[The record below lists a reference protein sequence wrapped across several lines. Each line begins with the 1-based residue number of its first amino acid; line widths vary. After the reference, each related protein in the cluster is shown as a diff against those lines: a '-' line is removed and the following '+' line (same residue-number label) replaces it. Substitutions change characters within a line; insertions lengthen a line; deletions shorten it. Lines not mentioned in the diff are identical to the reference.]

1 MTPIIESLAEIADR
15 YDALLCDLWGCYH
28 NGLTPYPAAVA
39 ALRAFRARGGTVIL
53 MTNAPRAHTQV
64 AQFLDRIG
72 APTDTH
78 DAIVSSGDAAR
89 AEVAR
94 HAYGRRVHYVGP
106 ERDTSFF
113 DGAEVALVGPEEA
126 ESVIAVGLRDD
137 SVETPADYAGDI
149 ALWKS
154 RDLPMLCANPDIIVD
169 RGEQRLYCAGAIA
182 EAYAAAGGRVAYSG
196 KPHPA
201 IYRLGREILER
212 LRGHGPHRV
221 LALGDGVAT
230 DVAGGAAEGLDTLF
244 ITGGIAAAKVS
255 DDPERPDPARLADWL
270 AAQGAAPTY
279 AMGRLR

>member
-1 MTPIIESLAEIADR
+1 MTPIIENLAEIADR

-28 NGLTPYPAAVA
+28 NGITPYPAAVA
-39 ALRAFRARGGTVIL
+39 ALRAFRAKGGTVIL
-53 MTNAPRAHTQV
+53 MTNAPRAHGQV

-94 HAYGRRVHYVGP
+94 GAFGRRVHYLGP

-113 DGAEVALVGPEEA
+113 DGAEVELVSAEEA

-137 SVETPADYAGDI
+137 SVETPADYAADI
-149 ALWKS
+149 ALWKA
-154 RDLPMLCANPDIIVD
+154 RGLPMLCANPDIIVD

-182 EAYAAAGGRVAYSG
+182 EAYATAGGRVHYSG

-201 IYRLGREILER
+201 IYRLGREVLER
-212 LRGHGPHRV
+212 LRGPGPHRV

-230 DVAGGAAEGLDTLF
+230 DVAGGAAEGYETLF

-255 DDPERPDPARLADWL
+255 DDPERPDPERLTTWL
-270 AAQGAAPTY
+270 AAQGARPTW